1 MTGQIVSHYRILED
15 LGDGGTG
22 VVFKGEDIRLHR
34 FVRLDILPETVDQ
47 EWPGSRAKSTDAG
60 RRYRPSAS
68 EASEEAHDYLKAE
81 AIWPFPSGTEARS
94 RRHAGLVGPR
104 IARVG

>member
-22 VVFKGEDIRLHR
+22 AVFKGEDIRLHR

-47 EWPGSRAKSTDAG
+47 
-60 RRYRPSAS
+60 
-68 EASEEAHDYLKAE
+68 
-81 AIWPFPSGTEARS
+81 AR
-94 RRHAGLVGPR
+94 L
-104 IARVG
+104 